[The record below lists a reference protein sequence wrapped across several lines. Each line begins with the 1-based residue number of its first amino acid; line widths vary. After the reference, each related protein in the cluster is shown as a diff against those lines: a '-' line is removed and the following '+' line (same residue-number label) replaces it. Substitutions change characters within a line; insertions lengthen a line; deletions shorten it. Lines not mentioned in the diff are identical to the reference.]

1 MKRAPIEF
9 WKNRKNR
16 GNRFLTVIQYCI
28 DMALSINEAI
38 RVCKDNAR
46 MIYVVGRESSV
57 LGYSFCNSELIYD
70 IGTEIFGLN
79 LMVRQERVFKNRY
92 GQMIYED
99 ILHFEN
105 KKMAERLTE
114 QDIVGK
120 ARRIAIRI
128 LQDQLEI
135 TPKTKNTV
143 LLINAISNSFKV
155 RESEVVHG

>member
-1 MKRAPIEF
+1 
-9 WKNRKNR
+9 
-16 GNRFLTVIQYCI
+16 
-28 DMALSINEAI
+28 
-38 RVCKDNAR
+38 
-46 MIYVVGRESSV
+46 
-57 LGYSFCNSELIYD
+57 
-70 IGTEIFGLN
+70 
-79 LMVRQERVFKNRY
+79 
-92 GQMIYED
+92 MIYED